1 MQHSPISS
9 ISLSS
14 PWKLFTRN
22 NFWYCF
28 YLIENYLKWLLHLSH
43 IGENRRACLF
53 HPINF
58 KLSNNTVKNLN
69 INFVRRYCN
78 IQITKN
84 INKETSYFDYFK
96 LAVTT
101 IIKST
106 ILSII
111 NEILKIKKLI
121 NNTNKDKEK

>member
-1 MQHSPISS
+1 M
-9 ISLSS
+9 
-14 PWKLFTRN
+14 
-22 NFWYCF
+22 
-28 YLIENYLKWLLHLSH
+28 
-43 IGENRRACLF
+43 
-53 HPINF
+53 
-58 KLSNNTVKNLN
+58 KNLN

-84 INKETSYFDYFK
+84 INKETFYFDYFK
-96 LAVTT
+96 LAVTP

-106 ILSII
+106 ILSIL